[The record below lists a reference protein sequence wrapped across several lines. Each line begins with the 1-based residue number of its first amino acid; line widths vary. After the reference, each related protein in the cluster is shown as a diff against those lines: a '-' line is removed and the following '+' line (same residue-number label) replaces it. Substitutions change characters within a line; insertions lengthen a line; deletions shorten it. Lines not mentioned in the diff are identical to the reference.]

1 MCTCLFLSRWCLPET
16 LGSWFLFCRMDVNQ
30 IAHMFLKYGG
40 IFHRSC
46 RVHCVTLTTEVTA
59 VYFKNTKKGA
69 RLLRTEE
76 PKANSAVTFSSTE
89 YFCIFQ
95 LFSSFAWLDHR
106 FTAHP

>member
-46 RVHCVTLTTEVTA
+46 CVHYVTLTMAVTA
-59 VYFKNTKKGA
+59 VYFIKKGGRA
-69 RLLRTEE
+69 AIKNRRT
-76 PKANSAVTFSSTE
+76 KG
-89 YFCIFQ
+89 
-95 LFSSFAWLDHR
+95 
-106 FTAHP
+106 